1 MSDLLVKD
9 RTIVVPGEIL
19 AEGMDYI
26 PSYGVFREQNRIVAM
41 QLGLVS
47 INGRVIK
54 LIPLSGRYI
63 PKKADVVIGKV
74 ADIGFYG
81 WRVDIGWAFQAN
93 LGLKDASSE
102 FIEKGADLSQYYDYG
117 DIIAAQ
123 ITNVSGS
130 KIIDLSMK
138 GPGLKKLKGGKI
150 IEVSPSKVP
159 RIIGKQGSMVNLIK
173 EKTNCKIIVGQNGKI
188 WISGLNPETELLAT
202 NSIYKIEQE
211 SHLDG
216 LTDRIKEF
224 LDKGVKNG
232 LQ

>member
-1 MSDLLVKD
+1 MTNLLTKD
-9 RTIVVPGEIL
+9 REIVVPGDIL

-26 PSYGVFREQNRIVAM
+26 PSSGVFREQNKIFAM

-63 PKKADVVIGKV
+63 PKKGDIIIGKV

-81 WRVDIGWAFQAN
+81 WRIDFGWAFQAN
-93 LGLKDASSE
+93 LGLKDATSE
-102 FIEKGADLSQYYDYG
+102 FIERGADLTQYYDYG

-123 ITNVSGS
+123 IINVSGS

-138 GPGLKKLKGGKI
+138 GPGLKKLNGGKI

-159 RIIGKQGSMVNLIK
+159 RIIGKQGSMVTLIK
-173 EKTNCKIIVGQNGKI
+173 EKTNCKITVGQNGKI
-188 WISGLNPETELLAT
+188 WISGLNPESELLAT
-202 NSIYKIEQE
+202 NAILKIEQE

-216 LTDRIKEF
+216 LTDRIKDF
-224 LDKGVKNG
+224 LDKGAKNG
-232 LQ
+232 V